1 MQKQL
6 RGEIMTVSEARKIV
20 EEDDRA
26 YRDELWGEIL
36 AEFHHREKTK
46 KEAENGKRTKKDSEG
61 NGKTRHSDIPF
72 STEHESTQTA

>member
-46 KEAENGKRTKKDSEG
+46 KEAENGKG
-61 NGKTRHSDIPF
+61 G
-72 STEHESTQTA
+72 